1 MRFTSS
7 RPAQLLSRFLDRV
20 AFSWPVLVLL
30 LGSVS
35 VAATAGEFVITAA
48 PDWVSPVSSPR
59 NFEVPVGQISD
70 GVYYLLSDTQIRIEG
85 SGKSVYRHLAMK
97 AVTESGVQT
106 TANVE
111 IGFDP
116 SYQRLSLHAINVIR
130 DGRTIAKLASASIR
144 ILQREKELEYL
155 IFDGSKTANVFLDDV
170 RVGDVVEYSYS
181 LSGANPVFGNF
192 QFGTIP
198 LQWAVPVERLHA
210 RLLVPVGRPI
220 GLHARN
226 TPIRPTAVQRGGFQT
241 YEINQSR
248 LRALIVEKDAPAWFD
263 PYPAV
268 EWSEFE
274 GWQAVAQWAAPLY
287 QVPTRLSPAIQAE
300 VSRIARSGRTDT
312 DKLLSVLRFVQR
324 EIRYLGVEIGPGSH
338 APRQP
343 GLVFDRRF
351 GDCKDKAL
359 LTTSM
364 LGALGI
370 RARPALVNTALR
382 QGVGEL
388 TPSPGAFNHVIVQA
402 RIGNRDYWIDP
413 TRITQKGTL
422 DKLFQPNFGFAL
434 IVDRTTK
441 GLERMKPAASSAFK
455 KTVRATFDSSAG
467 LDQPVRYTVTT
478 TAEGRGAEEL
488 RNTFANSN
496 LQNLQKT
503 YLNYYAGYYPAISV
517 ASPMTMSEDDSN
529 NRITVVEH
537 YAISDFWPRSSTAA
551 RREASIEA
559 PDVEDYLR
567 ASPSSIRLAPIAV
580 GHPVDFTQ
588 TTEVL
593 LPETWDIEADTT
605 TIDDPAFAFERVT
618 TPGEKRI
625 VIKDHYQSRVDHV
638 AAKDA
643 ARYADSLKRARA
655 SLGYELYFNDTPPA
669 PAGHPLDRFNWTLAL
684 LGCLLL
690 LLFSWAARKLHRYDP
705 PRSSHPIDPGLQ
717 GLGGWLILPAIGVV
731 LMPFHAMSGLY
742 QLLPALGSEN
752 WSRLTSFGSAD
763 YHALWAPLLLF
774 ELGVTLAQLVAGV
787 LLIILLFKRRSSTPR
802 VYIAVLAASFLAMVV
817 DVFAA
822 TQVPGAEAAV
832 SGEDITSITRTLFAL
847 LLWGTYFLVSKR
859 VRSTFIRRWRPDSAP
874 PPIPE
879 AAAGPAAPM
888 LGAPSLP

>member
-1 MRFTSS
+1 MI
-7 RPAQLLSRFLDRV
+7 A
-20 AFSWPVLVLL
+20 PV
-30 LGSVS
+30 
-35 VAATAGEFVITAA
+35 

-59 NFEVPVGQISD
+59 KFEVPVGQISD
-70 GVYYLLSDTQIRIEG
+70 GVYYLLSDIQIRIEG

-210 RLLVPVGRPI
+210 RLLVPAGRPI

-226 TPIRPTAVQRGGFQT
+226 TPMLPTAVQRGGFDT
-241 YEINQSR
+241 YEINQTR
-248 LRALIVEKDAPAWFD
+248 LPALIVEKDSPAWFD

-268 EWSEFE
+268 EWSEFA

-287 QVPTRLSPAIQAE
+287 QVPARLSPGIQAE
-300 VSRIARSGRTDT
+300 VSRIARSGRNDT
-312 DKLLSVLRFVQR
+312 DKLLAVLRFVQR

-370 RARPALVNTALR
+370 RARPALVNTALL
-382 QGVGEL
+382 QGVGQV

-402 RIGNRDYWIDP
+402 RVGDRDYWIDP

-422 DKLFQPNFGFAL
+422 EKLFQPDFGYAL
-434 IVDRTTK
+434 IVDRATK
-441 GLERMKPAASSAFK
+441 GLERMKPAAASAFK
-455 KTVRATFDSSAG
+455 KTVHATFDSSAG
-467 LDQPVRYTVTT
+467 LDKPVRYTVTT

-517 ASPMTMSEDDSN
+517 VSPMTMSEDDSN

-537 YAISDFWPRSSTAA
+537 YAISDFWPRSETEA
-551 RREASIEA
+551 RREARIEA

-567 ASPSSIRLAPIAV
+567 ESPSSIRLAPIAV

-605 TIDDPAFAFERVT
+605 TIEDPAFAFERVT

-625 VIKDHYQSRVDHV
+625 LIKDHYQSRADHV
-638 AAKDA
+638 AAKEA

-655 SLGYELYFNDTPPA
+655 SLGYELYFNDTA
-669 PAGHPLDRFNWTLAL
+669 TAKAGHPMERFNWTLAV

-690 LLFSWAARKLHRYDP
+690 LLFSWAARKLYRYDP
-705 PRSSHPIDPGLQ
+705 PNSNHPIDPGLQ
-717 GLGGWLILPAIGVV
+717 GLVGWLILPAIGIV
-731 LMPFHAMSGLY
+731 LMPFLAMSGLF
-742 QLLPALGSEN
+742 QLLPTLASDN
-752 WSRLTSFGSAD
+752 WSRLTSFGSTD

-774 ELGVTLAQLVAGV
+774 ELGVNLAQLVAGI
-787 LLIILLFKRRSSTPR
+787 LLIVLFFKRRSSTPR
-802 VYIAVLAASFLAMVV
+802 VYIAVLAASLLALVV

-822 TQVPGAEAAV
+822 TQVPGADATV
-832 SGEDITSITRTLFAL
+832 SAKDITGILRTLVAL
-847 LLWGTYFLVSKR
+847 SLWGTYFLVSKR
-859 VRSTFIRRWRPDSAP
+859 VRSTFVRRWRPGSAP

-879 AAAGPAAPM
+879 APAGPAAPM
-888 LGAPSLP
+888 PSPVSLT

>member
-1 MRFTSS
+1 M
-7 RPAQLLSRFLDRV
+7 A
-20 AFSWPVLVLL
+20 WPVLVLL
-30 LGSVS
+30 LGSAP
-35 VAATAGEFVITAA
+35 VAATAEDFVIAPA
-48 PDWVSPVSSPR
+48 PDWVSPVVSPR
-59 NFEVPVGQISD
+59 KFEVPVGQISD
-70 GVYYLLSDTQIRIEG
+70 GVYYLLSDTQIRIEE

-97 AVTESGVQT
+97 AVTEGGVQT

-144 ILQREKELEYL
+144 VLQREKELEYL

-210 RLLVPVGRPI
+210 RLLVPAGRPI
-220 GLHARN
+220 GLNARN
-226 TPIRPTAVQRGGFQT
+226 SSLRPAAVQRGGFKT
-241 YEINQSR
+241 YEINQTR
-248 LRALIVEKDAPAWFD
+248 LPALLVEKDAPAWFD

-268 EWSEFE
+268 EWSEFA
-274 GWQAVAQWAAPLY
+274 GWQAVAHWAVPLY
-287 QVPTRLSPAIQAE
+287 QVPTQLSPAIQAE
-300 VSRIARSGRTDT
+300 VGRIARSGSNDT
-312 DKLLSVLRFVQR
+312 DKLLAVLRFVQR

-364 LGALGI
+364 LSALGI
-370 RARPALVNTALR
+370 RARPALVNTALL
-382 QGVGEL
+382 QGIGDA

-402 RIGNRDYWIDP
+402 RVGDRDYWIDP

-422 DKLFQPNFGFAL
+422 DTLFQPDFGYAL
-434 IVDRTTK
+434 IVDRATK
-441 GLERMKPAASSAFK
+441 GLERMKPAAASAFK
-455 KTVRATFDSSAG
+455 KTVHAIFDTSAG
-467 LDQPVRYTVTT
+467 LDKPTRYTVTT

-488 RNTFANSN
+488 RSTFANSN

-503 YLNYYAGYYPAISV
+503 YLNYYAGYYPSIRV

-537 YAISDFWPRSSTAA
+537 YAISDFWPRSSTEA
-551 RREASIEA
+551 RREARIEA

-567 ASPSSIRLAPIAV
+567 ESPSSIRLAPIAV

-593 LPETWDIEADTT
+593 LPETWDIEPDTT
-605 TIDDPAFAFERVT
+605 TIEDPAFAFERVT
-618 TPGEKRI
+618 TPGDKRI
-625 VIKDHYQSRVDHV
+625 VIKDHYRSRVDHV

-643 ARYADSLKRARA
+643 ARYAESLKRARA

-669 PAGHPLDRFNWTLAL
+669 RSGHPLERFNWTLAL

-690 LLFSWAARKLHRYDP
+690 LSFSWAARKLYRYDP
-705 PRSSHPIDPGLQ
+705 PSSSFPIDPALQ
-717 GLGGWLILPAIGVV
+717 GLVGWLILPAIGIV
-731 LMPFHAMSGLY
+731 LMPFLALSGLRE
-742 QLLPALGSEN
+742 LLPALASDN
-752 WSRLTSFGSAD
+752 WARLTTFGNAD

-774 ELGVTLAQLVAGV
+774 ELGVNLAQLVAGV
-787 LLIILLFKRRSSTPR
+787 LLIILFFKRRSSTPR
-802 VYIAVLAASFLAMVV
+802 VYVAVLAASFLALVA
-817 DVFAA
+817 DVLAA
-822 TQVPGAEAAV
+822 TQVPGAEAKLSA
-832 SGEDITSITRTLFAL
+832 EDITNITRTLTSLA
-847 LLWGTYFLVSKR
+847 LWGTYFLVSKR
-859 VRSTFIRRWRPDSAP
+859 VKSTFVRRWKPVCAP
-874 PPIPE
+874 PPIPMD
-879 AAAGPAAPM
+879 APTAGTPTSDP
-888 LGAPSLP
+888 LPQP